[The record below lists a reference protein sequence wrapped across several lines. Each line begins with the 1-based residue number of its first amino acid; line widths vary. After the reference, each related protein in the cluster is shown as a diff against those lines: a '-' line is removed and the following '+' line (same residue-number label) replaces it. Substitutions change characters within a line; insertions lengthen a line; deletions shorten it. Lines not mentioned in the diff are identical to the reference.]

1 MEVAADDKNIQMM
14 NERKNREKLEKQK
27 QIEEERR
34 ELDLLNQRMVK
45 RVLPNQR

>member
-34 ELDLLNQRMVK
+34 ELDLLNQRMVQ